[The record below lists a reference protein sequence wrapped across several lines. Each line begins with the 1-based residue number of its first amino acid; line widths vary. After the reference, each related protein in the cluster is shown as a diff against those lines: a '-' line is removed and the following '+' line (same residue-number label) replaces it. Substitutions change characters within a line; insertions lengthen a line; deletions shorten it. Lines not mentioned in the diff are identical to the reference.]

1 MLKLLHHRF
10 VPILLLG
17 PVIPSGFRTGVAC
30 NKGQVS
36 YCAAESA
43 CLETSVQILTSVSA
57 LLRSD
62 IRGEVD
68 AQLTAPGRHRWGHV
82 AGLCEGCTAVIL
94 CAPFGV
100 LLQHVLDI
108 PSLSLFVTM
117 MRSRRLWRWIS
128 WLCGWSCYTE
138 GWFPRVIIVQL
149 FLLRRFKMVRIS
161 FVIIVFTTSAGG
173 AAAANTS

>member
-1 MLKLLHHRF
+1 MPGNLCADLDQC
-10 VPILLLG
+10 
-17 PVIPSGFRTGVAC
+17 FRTA
-30 NKGQVS
+30 QVWHQGWS
-36 YCAAESA
+36 RC
-43 CLETSVQILTSVSA
+43 
-57 LLRSD
+57 
-62 IRGEVD
+62 
-68 AQLTAPGRHRWGHV
+68 TAHGTRHRWGHV

-173 AAAANTS
+173 AAAANTSWWRLSLALCLVRRLWIIQFFWRFTLLF